1 MDGQTCQLKNC
12 KAIGPLQVK
21 AKKNN
26 SLLKNSTELA
36 QQKLEQTGAV
46 HAVHHS
52 SCKQNTEGETQCITH
67 KNHGWHPHVK
77 QILSHFDIV
86 FKWNVFSKL
95 DSVCQVEVLTVR
107 ANIKFAQKKRDCK
120 KFVLASNFVACCHTS
135 GYLTETTISVFPPQ
149 NCPRF
154 ADRLH
159 KGFDRAVVVCH
170 ATILCSSNPYS
181 PVGGMEEV
189 NSSWVF
195 LCKV

>member
-1 MDGQTCQLKNC
+1 MQTEHRRRD
-12 KAIGPLQVK
+12 I
-21 AKKNN
+21 
-26 SLLKNSTELA
+26 
-36 QQKLEQTGAV
+36 
-46 HAVHHS
+46 VHH
-52 SCKQNTEGETQCITH
+52 TQ
-67 KNHGWHPHVK
+67 NHGWHPHVK
-77 QILSHFDIV
+77 QVLSHFDIV

-95 DSVCQVEVLTVR
+95 DRVYVRWKFSQYVQISNLLRKRETARSLFLLLTLLH
-107 ANIKFAQKKRDCK
+107 AA
-120 KFVLASNFVACCHTS
+120 AS
-135 GYLTETTISVFPPQ
+135 GYLTETTISVFPPP

-195 LCKV
+195 LCKVWQSVLNSAPT